1 MLDPVIEFLKS
12 IFHMIGSAIGKFILL
27 LLSPFIFIRN
37 LYRSSG
43 KILKGIIAVLVI
55 CILIPYVFFI
65 WNTLWTRGYDINYS
79 DKLALADYK
88 VSAGARVN
96 VDGDDTTAKTC
107 GPSAIIDVSR
117 HLIDFNVNQNSWMSG
132 WLVYKLGLFGISW
145 DATPWMDNK
154 ASFQRGVHRG
164 VTSAVIEMRETLGRV
179 RGSSERDEDLNDA
192 LSNLQ
197 IDEYNWY
204 FGLNPFGFKQT
215 SWGSY
220 RQAYKELGEYNANL
234 SSCDAFFDARADNLS
249 NLLDRVAKDIGS
261 TTAVIKERAEQYNW
275 GWFDTRADNVFMQ
288 ANGQLY
294 AYLGLLRA
302 TRQDFRE
309 IVERRNLGSLWDTM
323 DAQLASAVQL
333 NPLIVSNGDE
343 DGFVMPTH
351 LTTMGFY
358 ILRVRTNLTEMRDV
372 LKN

>member
-1 MLDPVIEFLKS
+1 MLDPVIEFLRRV
-12 IFHMIGSAIGKFILL
+12 FQMIGAAIGKFILL
-27 LLSPFIFIRN
+27 VLSPFIFVRN
-37 LYRSSG
+37 LYRRSG
-43 KILKGIIAVLVI
+43 KILRALIAVLVI
-55 CILIPYVFFI
+55 LILIPYALFL
-65 WNTLWTRGYDINYS
+65 WNAAWTRNYDINYTAS
-79 DKLALADYK
+79 LNLEDSK
-88 VSAGARVN
+88 VAPGERVTI
-96 VDGDDTTAKTC
+96 DGGTDTSKTC

-117 HLIDFNVNQNSWMSG
+117 YLIDFNVNQNSWMSG
-132 WLVYKLGLFGISW
+132 WLVYKLGLFGIPW
-145 DATPWMDNK
+145 DSTPWMDNK

-164 VTSAVIEMRETLGRV
+164 VTSAIIEMRETLGRV

-197 IDEYNWY
+197 IDEFNWY
-204 FGLNPFGFKQT
+204 FGLNPLGFKQT

-220 RQAYKELGEYNANL
+220 RQALKELGEYNQNP
-234 SSCDAFFDARADNLS
+234 SNCDAFFDARADNLS
-249 NLLDRVAKDIGS
+249 NFLDRIAKDIGS
-261 TTAVIKERAEQYNW
+261 TTAVIKERSEQYNW

-302 TRQDFRE
+302 TRKDFQD

-323 DAQLASAVQL
+323 DEQLESAVKL
-333 NPLIVSNGDE
+333 SPFIISNGDE

-351 LTTMGFY
+351 LTTKGFY

>member
-1 MLDPVIEFLKS
+1 MLDPVISFLKR
-12 IFHMIGSAIGKFILL
+12 IFHLIGSAIGKFILIL
-27 LLSPFIFIRN
+27 LTPFLLIRN
-37 LYRSSG
+37 FYRRSG
-43 KILKGIIAVLVI
+43 KILKGLVAVLVI
-55 CILIPYVFFI
+55 CILIPYAFFI
-65 WNTLWTRGYDINYS
+65 WNTLWTRGYDVNYTDQIN
-79 DKLALADYK
+79 LADYT
-88 VSAGARVN
+88 VSAGERATIE
-96 VDGDDTTAKTC
+96 GESDTGETC
-107 GPSAIIDVSR
+107 GPSAIVDVSR
-117 HLIDFNVNQNSWMSG
+117 HLIDFNANQNSWMSG
-132 WLVYKLGLFGISW
+132 WLVYKLGLFGIAW
-145 DATPWMDNK
+145 DSTPWMDNK
-154 ASFQRGVHRG
+154 ATFQRGVHRG
-164 VTSAVIEMRETLGRV
+164 VTSAVIEMRESLGRV

-197 IDEYNWY
+197 IDEFNWY

-220 RQAYKELGEYNANL
+220 RQAHKELGEYNSNL
-234 SSCDAFFDARADNLS
+234 ERCDAFFDARADNLS
-249 NLLDRVAKDIGS
+249 NFLDRIAKDIGS

-275 GWFDTRADNVFMQ
+275 GWFDTGADNVFMH

-302 TRQDFRE
+302 TRQDFRD
-309 IVERRNLGSLWDTM
+309 IVERRNLGNLWNTM
-323 DAQLASAVQL
+323 DAQLASAVKL
-333 NPLIVSNGDE
+333 NPLIISNGDE